1 VKLLPDRQQSRPL
14 AIGLLVVAAVLVYFL
29 FFHWFV
35 VKHVRLGGEIDRLEA
50 QIARYKGTVELA
62 DPMRERLSELRASQM
77 DSALF
82 LEGEDPN
89 IATAEL
95 IRMLRN
101 WVDRSAG
108 DAELCNITNTSPR
121 RYSDPERFLS
131 VRVNVRMQCP
141 LDDFMRILYEMETGV
156 PLVFVDNM
164 MINQRLTPE
173 QSGRRGST
181 PYGQL
186 DIRFEMYGYLNQPG
200 NEGEA

>member
-1 VKLLPDRQQSRPL
+1 MKLLPDRQQSRPL

>member
-1 VKLLPDRQQSRPL
+1 MKVLPDRQQSRPL
-14 AIGLLVVAAVLVYFL
+14 AIGLLVVALVLVYFL

-35 VKHVRLGGEIDRLEA
+35 VKHVRLSGEIGRLEN

-62 DPMRERLSELRASQM
+62 DPMRERLNELRASQM

-82 LEGEDPN
+82 LAGEDPN

-95 IRMLRN
+95 IRMLRD
-101 WVDRSAG
+101 WVDRSAA

-121 RYSDPERFLS
+121 RNSDPERFRS

-164 MINQRLTPE
+164 MINQRLTPD
-173 QSGRRGST
+173 QRRRRSST
-181 PYGQL
+181 PYGQI

>member
-1 VKLLPDRQQSRPL
+1 MKLLPDRQQSRPL
-14 AIGLLVVAAVLVYFL
+14 AIGVLVVAAVLVYFL

-35 VKHVRLGGEIDRLEA
+35 VKHVRLGGEIDRLED

-62 DPMRERLSELRASQM
+62 DPMRERLNELRASQM

-82 LEGEDPN
+82 LAGEDPN

-95 IRMLRN
+95 IRMLRD

-121 RYSDPERFLS
+121 RYSDPERFRS

>member
-1 VKLLPDRQQSRPL
+1 VKLLPDPRQSRPL
-14 AIGLLVVAAVLVYFL
+14 AIGLLAVAAMLVYFL

-35 VKHVRLGGEIDRLEA
+35 VKHVRLGGEIDQLED

-62 DPMRERLSELRASQM
+62 EPMRERLNELRASQM

-82 LEGEDPN
+82 LAGEDAN

-95 IRMLRN
+95 IRMLRD
-101 WVDRSAG
+101 WVERSAG

-121 RYSDPERFLS
+121 RYTDPERFRS

-164 MINQRLTPE
+164 MINQRLTPD
-173 QSGRRGST
+173 QRGRRAST

-200 NEGEA
+200 AEDEA

>member
-1 VKLLPDRQQSRPL
+1 MKLLPDRQQSRPL

-95 IRMLRN
+95 IRMLRD

-186 DIRFEMYGYLNQPG
+186 DIRFEMYGYLNEPG

>member
-1 VKLLPDRQQSRPL
+1 MKLLPDPQQSRPL

-35 VKHVRLGGEIDRLEA
+35 MRHVQLGGEIDRLEDR
-50 QIARYKGTVELA
+50 IARYKGTVELA
-62 DPMRERLSELRASQM
+62 GPMRERLNELRASQM

-82 LEGEDPN
+82 LDGEDAN

-95 IRMLRN
+95 IRMLRD
-101 WVDRSAG
+101 WVERSAG

-121 RYSDPERFLS
+121 RYSDPERFRS

-164 MINQRLTPE
+164 MINQRLTPD
-173 QSGRRGST
+173 QRGRRGST

-200 NEGEA
+200 NEDEA

>member
-1 VKLLPDRQQSRPL
+1 MKLLPDRQQSRPL

-95 IRMLRN
+95 IRMLRD

-141 LDDFMRILYEMETGV
+141 LDDFMRILYEMETSV

-186 DIRFEMYGYLNQPG
+186 DIRFEMYGYLNEPG

>member
-1 VKLLPDRQQSRPL
+1 MKLLPDRQQSRPL
-14 AIGLLVVAAVLVYFL
+14 AIGLLVVALVLVYFL

-35 VKHVRLGGEIDRLEA
+35 IKHVRLSGEIGRLED
-50 QIARYKGTVELA
+50 QIARYKGTVEMA
-62 DPMRERLSELRASQM
+62 DPMRERLNELRASQM

-82 LEGEDPN
+82 LAGEDPN

-95 IRMLRN
+95 IRMLRD
-101 WVDRSAG
+101 WVDRSAT

-121 RYSDPERFLS
+121 RNSDPERFRS

-141 LDDFMRILYEMETGV
+141 LDDFMRILYDMETGV

-164 MINQRLTPE
+164 MINQRLTPD
-173 QSGRRGST
+173 QRGRRGST

>member
-1 VKLLPDRQQSRPL
+1 MKLLPDPRQSRPL
-14 AIGLLVVAAVLVYFL
+14 AIGLLVVAAILVYFL

-35 VKHVRLGGEIDRLEA
+35 MRHVQLGGEIDRLEDR
-50 QIARYKGTVELA
+50 IARYKGAVELA
-62 DPMRERLSELRASQM
+62 EPTRERLEELRASQM

-82 LEGEDPN
+82 LDGEDAN

-95 IRMLRN
+95 IRMLRD
-101 WVDRSAG
+101 WVERSAG

-121 RYSDPERFLS
+121 RYSDPERFRS

-164 MINQRLTPE
+164 MINQRLTPD
-173 QSGRRGST
+173 QRGRRGSS

>member
-82 LEGEDPN
+82 VEGEDPN

-95 IRMLRN
+95 IRMLRD

-186 DIRFEMYGYLNQPG
+186 DIRFEMYGYLNEPG

>member
-1 VKLLPDRQQSRPL
+1 MKLLPDRQQSRPL

-62 DPMRERLSELRASQM
+62 DPMRERLSELRAAQM

-95 IRMLRN
+95 IRMLRD

-186 DIRFEMYGYLNQPG
+186 DIRFEMYGYLNEPG

>member
-1 VKLLPDRQQSRPL
+1 MKLLPDPQQSRPL
-14 AIGLLVVAAVLVYFL
+14 AIALLVVAAVLVYFL

-35 VKHVRLGGEIDRLEA
+35 MRHFQLGGEIDRLEDR
-50 QIARYKGTVELA
+50 IARYKGTVELA
-62 DPMRERLSELRASQM
+62 GPMRERLNELRASQM

-82 LEGEDPN
+82 LDGEDAN

-95 IRMLRN
+95 IRMLRD
-101 WVDRSAG
+101 WVERSAG

-121 RYSDPERFLS
+121 RYSDPERFRS

-164 MINQRLTPE
+164 MINQRLTPD
-173 QSGRRGST
+173 QRGRRGSA

-200 NEGEA
+200 NEDEA